1 MTAPPHARSAPAR
14 VPFFDPGAADPH
26 LREET
31 EAALA
36 RVARSGWYVLGPE
49 VEAFEAAWAA
59 KVGTPACVGVG
70 NGLDALTLALRAMGV
85 GPGDEVLVPAQTFVA
100 SWLAVSQVGARPVP
114 VDIDAATATL
124 DPALLEAAIT
134 PRSRVVMAVH
144 LYGQPAAMDAILAVA
159 RRHGLRVLE
168 DAAQAH
174 GAMFE
179 GRPVG
184 GLGDAAAWSF
194 YPTKN
199 LGALGDAGAVTTND
213 EALAGR
219 VRLLRNYGSRE
230 RYVHEAAGV
239 NSRLDEIQA
248 AVLRARL
255 AHLDEWNARRVA
267 IAARYRRDLAGLD
280 LRLPEVAAGRDHVWH
295 LFTVR
300 HARRDALRARLEAAG
315 IGTLIHYPV
324 PPHRQAAYADLGIRD
339 EDVPVAVRQAAEIL
353 SLPMGPHLT
362 DEQAGRVVEAI
373 VRAAAA

>member
-1 MTAPPHARSAPAR
+1 MTAPPHARSAAAR
-14 VPFFDPGAADPH
+14 VPFFDPGATDPH

-49 VEAFEAAWAA
+49 VEAFETAWAA
-59 KVGTPACVGVG
+59 KVGTRACVGVG

-114 VDIDAATATL
+114 VDIVAATATL

-134 PRSRVVMAVH
+134 PRSRVVMPVH
-144 LYGQPAAMDAILAVA
+144 LYGQPAAMDAILAIA
-159 RRHGLRVLE
+159 RRHGLGVLE

-174 GAMFE
+174 GATFE

-219 VRLLRNYGSRE
+219 IRLLRNYGSRE

-255 AHLDEWNARRVA
+255 ARLDEWNARRVA
-267 IAARYRRDLAGLD
+267 IAARYRRELAGLD
-280 LRLPEVAAGRDHVWH
+280 LRLPEVAGDREHVWH
-295 LFTVR
+295 LFTVG

-339 EDVPVAVRQAAEIL
+339 EDVPVAARQATETL

-362 DEQAGRVVEAI
+362 DEQAVRVVEAI